1 MNDRQLKT
9 KRILIVDDEEVIR
22 RLLGRLFSKDAYDLV
37 MAGSVQEG
45 LAQVDAQDFHLLVTD
60 LRLPDGNGVAVI
72 RHFKERFPSSK
83 VIIMTG
89 SLTPEDRLSDVN
101 DVPIMECLSKP
112 FELDVLR
119 RAVMK
124 AMGER

>member
-1 MNDRQLKT
+1 MHDRQLKT

-22 RLLGRLFSKDAYDLV
+22 RLLGRLFSNAPYDLV

-45 LAQVDAQDFHLLVTD
+45 LAKVAEQDFHLLITD
-60 LRLPDGNGVAVI
+60 LRLPDGDGVTVI
-72 RHFKERFPSSK
+72 RRFKEKFPSSK

-89 SLTPEDRLSDVN
+89 SLTPEDRLTEVN
-101 DVPIMECLSKP
+101 DVPITECLSKP

-119 RAVMK
+119 RVVMK
-124 AMGER
+124 AMGE